1 MQRGG
6 RPMPETM
13 GGPAEKDT
21 LPLVSVVVPM
31 HNAGDRIAATLR
43 SVVGQ
48 TYPRLELVLV
58 DDGSNDDTR
67 VAAAR
72 ALSAWPLQWRLIELP
87 NRGPSAARNVGW
99 RAAQGELIQF
109 LDDDDEIDPDKI
121 GLQVAWIAGRS
132 GAAAMVYSAWAERN
146 AAIPGSELVRRPRY
160 GDWQVHDVIRSDG
173 FLPLGSCLI
182 RRHWLEAVGG
192 FDERLWLIED
202 VDLQIRI
209 LAAGGT
215 FEEARSGRPL
225 FFYNRRA
232 TSLSQSDPVAF
243 ADACVRNARLV
254 HAIATERRQLHP
266 ALIAAVSEVYR
277 EAIAA
282 YAQSD
287 RARFEAAYREFRSLF
302 AGAALQESGKV
313 RYFVPLM
320 GERRAEL
327 LRGAVRRMRGLVRDM
342 LPSLRRA

>member
-1 MQRGG
+1 
-6 RPMPETM
+6 
-13 GGPAEKDT
+13 
-21 LPLVSVVVPM
+21 M
-31 HNAGDRIAATLR
+31 HNAAARIGATLR
-43 SVVGQ
+43 GVVGQ
-48 TYPRLELVLV
+48 TYSRLELVLV
-58 DDGSNDDTR
+58 DDGSEDETR

-72 ALSAWPLQWRLIELP
+72 ALGASSRRWRSIETA
-87 NRGPSAARNVGW
+87 NRGPSAARNAGW

-109 LDDDDEIDPDKI
+109 LDDDDELDPDKI
-121 GLQVAWIAGRS
+121 RLQVAWIAGRS
-132 GAAAMVYSAWAERN
+132 GAAAIVHSTWAERTSAFPG
-146 AAIPGSELVRRPRY
+146 AALVRRPRHA
-160 GDWQVHDVIRSDG
+160 DWQIHDAIRSDG
-173 FLPLGSCLI
+173 FFHLGSCLV

-215 FEEARSGRPL
+215 FEEAETERPL

-232 TSLSQSDPVAF
+232 GSLSQSDPVAF

-254 HAIATERRQLHP
+254 HAIAAERRQLHP
-266 ALIAAVSEVYR
+266 ALIAAVADVYR
-277 EAIAA
+277 EAIGA
-282 YAQSD
+282 YAQAD
-287 RARFEAAYREFRSLF
+287 LTRFEAAYREFRSLF
-302 AGAALQESGKV
+302 AGAALQEGGKV

>member
-1 MQRGG
+1 MRRAW
-6 RPMPETM
+6 RPMPEAM
-13 GGPAEKDT
+13 GGMAGEDR

-31 HNAGDRIAATLR
+31 HNAADRIAATLR

-48 TYPRLELVLV
+48 TYTQLELVLV
-58 DDGSNDDTR
+58 DDGSKDDTR

-72 ALSAWPLQWRLIELP
+72 ALSGCPLRWSLIEVP
-87 NRGPSAARNVGW
+87 NQGPSRARNLGW
-99 RAAQGELIQF
+99 RAAQGQLIQF

-121 GLQVAWIAGRS
+121 GLQAEWLASKSSAVAMA
-132 GAAAMVYSAWAERN
+132 YSAWAERN
-146 AAIPGSELVRRPRY
+146 AGIPRSRLVRRPRY
-160 GDWQVHDVIRSDG
+160 VDWQIHDVIRSDG
-173 FLPLGSCLI
+173 FFHLASGLL
-182 RRHWLEAVGG
+182 RRHWLETVGG

-215 FEEARSGRPL
+215 LEEAESVRPL

-232 TSLSQSDPVAF
+232 RSLSQSDPVAF

-254 HAIATERRQLHP
+254 HAIAVERRQLLP
-266 ALIAAVSEVYR
+266 DLITAVSDVYR
-277 EAIAA
+277 EAIAT

-287 RARFEAAYREFRSLF
+287 LARFEAAYREFRSLF
-302 AGAALQESGKV
+302 AGAALQDGGKV
-313 RYFVPLM
+313 RYLVPLM

-327 LRGAVRRMRGLVRDM
+327 LRGMVRRMRRLVRDM
-342 LPSLRRA
+342 LPSLDRA